1 MYYLFLDESGDHSY
15 KKIEHSRFFTLAG
28 CIFNNSSEY
37 LNYINAVVRTYRLKE
52 KYFGNFFIN
61 LHTREILRNESG
73 FESVANEKF
82 RNSFFNACNAL
93 IKKTEFILIC
103 SVVDK
108 KELVQKYGEKAADPY
123 FYSFDRLLERFVY
136 FLDSAPGDKKGII
149 FYESRR
155 ADLDKKLEMRFQNI
169 MQNGVLN
176 IDGSITVS
184 MNRIRKRIIKLV
196 KLNKDSN
203 TTGIEF
209 ADLCASPVTR
219 RFLGYKDNFIK
230 FNVIETKFIRL
241 KGKIDGCSLTII
253 KT

>member
-1 MYYLFLDESGDHSY
+1 MH
-15 KKIEHSRFFTLAG
+15 
-28 CIFNNSSEY
+28 
-37 LNYINAVVRTYRLKE
+37 
-52 KYFGNFFIN
+52 KY
-61 LHTREILRNESG
+61 
-73 FESVANEKF
+73 
-82 RNSFFNACNAL
+82 
-93 IKKTEFILIC
+93 
-103 SVVDK
+103 D
-108 KELVQKYGEKAADPY
+108 EKAADPY

-136 FLDSAPGDKKGII
+136 FLDSAPDDKKGII

-176 IDGSITVS
+176 LDGSITVA
-184 MNRIRKRIIKLV
+184 MNRISKRIVKLV

-230 FNVIETKFIRL
+230 FNVIETKFRKL
-241 KGKIDGCSLTII
+241 KGEIDGYGLTVI